1 MNKEPL
7 KKIVEV
13 PSETTNQDEV
23 DRLNDQIQDLNK
35 QLKLAEDQYQ
45 AIN

>member
-13 PSETTNQDEV
+13 PSETTNSDEV
-23 DRLNDQIQDLNK
+23 DRLNDQV
-35 QLKLAEDQYQ
+35 
-45 AIN
+45 